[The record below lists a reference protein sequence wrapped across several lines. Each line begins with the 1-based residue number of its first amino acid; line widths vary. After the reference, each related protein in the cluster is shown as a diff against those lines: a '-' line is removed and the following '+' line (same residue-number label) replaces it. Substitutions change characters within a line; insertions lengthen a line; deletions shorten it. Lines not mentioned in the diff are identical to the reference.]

1 MPVARQ
7 RMRQW
12 LEDKINSNS
21 ITGLTWIDKEK
32 TMFTIPWKH
41 AARQGWEMSRDA
53 CLFRDW
59 ALHTGKYV
67 EGQQEDPKTW
77 KANFRC
83 AMNSLPDIEEVKDR
97 SVNKGHMA
105 ARVYRMLPAKRRG
118 ETGRR
123 LPPCLVRRER
133 RGRGA
138 DMKRKTKIKVE
149 EEDDDMDSQ
158 SSTSQSQTDDDFSPQ
173 ENRPDSTEPLNMTDM
188 STDVPDLGL
197 SVEIESDYHGIYI
210 DRFQV
215 SPESSNDCPYDE
227 IIKICEEMERDPPSN
242 HYQTNMACFSPSG
255 SDSSAEDIYNLNYTT
270 LNSDIFQNSG
280 DCWTGSWLS
289 AHLDTPFPSW
299 QL

>member
-21 ITGLTWIDKEK
+21 ITGLTWIDKDK

-41 AARQGWEMSRDA
+41 AARHGWEMSKDA

-67 EGQQEDPKTW
+67 EGQVEDPKTW

-105 ARVYRMLPAKRRG
+105 ARVYRMLPVKRR
-118 ETGRR
+118 
-123 LPPCLVRRER
+123 VRRER
-133 RGRGA
+133 RGTRGT
-138 DMKRKTKIKVE
+138 DMKRKTKVKVE
-149 EEDDDMDSQ
+149 EEEDDMDTR

-173 ENRPDSTEPLNMTDM
+173 ENRPDSTEPLNMTDT
-188 STDVPDLGL
+188 STEVPDLGL
-197 SVEIESDYHGIYI
+197 SVEIESDFYGIYS

-215 SPESSNDCPYDE
+215 SPESSNDCAYDE
-227 IIKICEEMERDPPSN
+227 IIKICEEMERDSPWN
-242 HYQTNMACFSPSG
+242 HSYQTNTACFSPCG
-255 SDSSAEDIYNLNYTT
+255 SDSSAEDVYSPNYTT
-270 LNSDIFQNSG
+270 LNSNIFQNSA

-289 AHLDTPFPSW
+289 SQLDCPFTSW
-299 QL
+299 QA

>member
-1 MPVARQ
+1 MPAKRQ
-7 RMRQW
+7 KLRPW
-12 LEDKINSNS
+12 LVDKINSKTVS
-21 ITGLTWIDKEK
+21 GLTWNDPEK

-118 ETGRR
+118 ETVQG
-123 LPPCLVRRER
+123 ER

-149 EEDDDMDSQ
+149 EEDDDMDTR
-158 SSTSQSQTDDDFSPQ
+158 SSTSQSQTNEDFSPQ

-197 SVEIESDYHGIYI
+197 SVEIESDYHGVYI

-215 SPESSNDCPYDE
+215 SPESSNDSHLDE
-227 IIKICEEMERDPPSN
+227 IIKIYEELQTDSLWS
-242 HYQTNMACFSPSG
+242 HSYQTNTACCSPCG
-255 SDSSAEDIYNLNYTT
+255 SDSSVEDAYSPNYTT
-270 LNSDIFQNSG
+270 LNSNIF
-280 DCWTGSWLS
+280 LS
-289 AHLDTPFPSW
+289 
-299 QL
+299 